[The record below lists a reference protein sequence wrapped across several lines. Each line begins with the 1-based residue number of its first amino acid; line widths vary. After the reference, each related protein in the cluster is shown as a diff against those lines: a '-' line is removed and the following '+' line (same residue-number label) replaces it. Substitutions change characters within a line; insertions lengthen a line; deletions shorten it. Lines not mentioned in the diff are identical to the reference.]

1 MFEGVHGP
9 CENHAA
15 EPLDAV
21 PVCGSGSA
29 AALVAFLT
37 TPPARP
43 SAEPVV
49 GVAIESRRRCRSG
62 ALAVPLVRVGPGQRG
77 EHFAALGLDAL
88 APPRHL
94 PDGRRGALVPRI
106 GPRRSVASVPP
117 REPRMLVV
125 VVPPLHA
132 IIISSIGVR
141 LGPRHEVC
149 GIVDEVGRAVEG
161 PILRGFLLQVQSLH
175 PRPRRRRPLGA
186 LRTDE
191 YTREFR
197 PRDPDEG

>member
-21 PVCGSGSA
+21 PMCGSGPA

-37 TPPARP
+37 TPPPRP
-43 SAEPVV
+43 SAVVV

-62 ALAVPLVRVGPGQRG
+62 AFAMSLVRVGPGQRG
-77 EHFAALGLDAL
+77 EHLPALGLDAL

-94 PDGRRGALVPRI
+94 PDGRRGALVPWAI
-106 GPRRSVASVPP
+106 GPWRSVVASVPP
-117 REPRMLVV
+117 REPLVA
-125 VVPPLHA
+125 VVPSLHA

-141 LGPRHEVC
+141 LGPRHEV
-149 GIVDEVGRAVEG
+149 GGVVDEVRRAVEG
-161 PILRGFLLQVQSLH
+161 PILRGFLLQVQRLH

-186 LRTDE
+186 LRTE
-191 YTREFR
+191 STHESSGRAAER
-197 PRDPDEG
+197 S

>member
-49 GVAIESRRRCRSG
+49 GVAIESIGRRCRSG
-62 ALAVPLVRVGPGQRG
+62 ALAMPLVGVGPGQRG
-77 EHFAALGLDAL
+77 EHFAALGLHAL

-94 PDGRRGALVPRI
+94 PDGRRGALVPWAI
-106 GPRRSVASVPP
+106 GPWRSVVASVPP
-117 REPRMLVV
+117 REPL
-125 VVPPLHA
+125 VVPPLLA

-141 LGPRHEVC
+141 LGPRHEV
-149 GIVDEVGRAVEG
+149 GGVVDEVGRAVEG
-161 PILRGFLLQVQSLH
+161 SILRGFLLQVQSLH

-186 LRTDE
+186 LRTE
-191 YTREFR
+191 STHESSGRAAER
-197 PRDPDEG
+197 S

>member
-49 GVAIESRRRCRSG
+49 GVAIESRRRCRSC
-62 ALAVPLVRVGPGQRG
+62 AFAMSLVRVGPGQRG
-77 EHFAALGLDAL
+77 EHLPALGLDAL

-94 PDGRRGALVPRI
+94 PDGRRGALVPWAI
-106 GPRRSVASVPP
+106 GPWRSVVASVPP

-141 LGPRHEVC
+141 LGPRHEV
-149 GIVDEVGRAVEG
+149 GGVVDEVGRAVEG
-161 PILRGFLLQVQSLH
+161 SILRGFLLQVQSLH

-191 YTREFR
+191 YNSRVPAER
-197 PRDPDEG
+197 S